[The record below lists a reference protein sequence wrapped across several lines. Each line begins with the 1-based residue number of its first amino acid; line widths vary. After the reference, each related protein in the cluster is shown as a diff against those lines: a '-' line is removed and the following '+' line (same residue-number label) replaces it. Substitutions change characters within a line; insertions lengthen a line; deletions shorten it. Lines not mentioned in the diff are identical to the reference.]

1 MKAIR
6 DCLNSTQGFAM
17 SGSARYLTWP
27 LALLVSLQAC
37 RARAD
42 VQEGVDQ
49 YSSGDA
55 RVTVEWF
62 APAASGRFPAI
73 LLLHGSGGL
82 DPGTAQVFR
91 AIGRDYAERSY
102 VVFIPHYF
110 ERTNHIVGQS
120 FRQKEFEAFLE
131 AVEDAIKFA
140 VASESVDENRLG
152 MIGYSMGAHFA
163 FYRGARD
170 PRIKAIVS
178 CAGSLPVES
187 RSKFP
192 PVLILQGSRDR
203 GNPLENVKKFQE
215 VLKANG
221 TPSASRV
228 YKGMGHNFD
237 VDRWDDAALR
247 AAAFFDKHMRSPR
260 SVKPRSSQRSRAH
273 KSPDLNDTP
282 QPPES

>member
-1 MKAIR
+1 MI
-6 DCLNSTQGFAM
+6 F
-17 SGSARYLTWP
+17 
-27 LALLVSLQAC
+27 
-37 RARAD
+37 
-42 VQEGVDQ
+42 
-49 YSSGDA
+49 
-55 RVTVEWF
+55 
-62 APAASGRFPAI
+62 
-73 LLLHGSGGL
+73 LLHGSGGL

-91 AIGRDYAERSY
+91 AIGRGFAERGY

-120 FRQKEFEAFLE
+120 FQQKEFEALLE

-140 VASESVDENRLG
+140 VASESVVENRLG
-152 MIGYSMGAHFA
+152 MVGCSMGAHFA
-163 FYRGARD
+163 FSRGARD

-192 PVLILQGSRDR
+192 PVLILQGSLDR
-203 GNPLENVKKFQE
+203 SNPLENVKKFQE

-237 VDRWDDAALR
+237 IDRWDDATLR

-260 SVKPRSSQRSRAH
+260 SAKPRSAQHGRAR
-273 KSPDLNDTP
+273 KGPDLDDAP
-282 QPPES
+282 QPPGS